1 MTSNVRMW
9 LTTICILCFS
19 AHAVAR
25 LGETE
30 SELIARFGTPTGR
43 SSHSIFA
50 QGKRIDMGPVIVFRQ
65 DEWSISC
72 DLVDGKCM
80 RISYS
85 KPGDW
90 SEDQIRLVL
99 NTNTQGASWTETSK
113 PSIARL
119 QRTWKRIDGS
129 TATWQLG
136 SGMSLVWD
144 AYNVKKA
151 AVEERAKVEAR
162 KKPKI

>member
-1 MTSNVRMW
+1 MIFIVRTL
-9 LTTICILCFS
+9 LTTICVFCFS

-30 SELIARFGTPTGR
+30 AELIKRFGTPSGR

-50 QGKRIDMGPVIVFRQ
+50 QGKVIDMGPVISFRQ

-85 KPGDW
+85 KPGEW
-90 SEDQIRLVL
+90 SEDQISLVL
-99 NTNTQGASWTETSK
+99 NTNTQGASWTETTQPMTSK
-113 PSIARL
+113 WH
-119 QRTWKRIDGS
+119 RTWKRIDGS

-151 AVEERAKVEAR
+151 AIEERAKVEAK